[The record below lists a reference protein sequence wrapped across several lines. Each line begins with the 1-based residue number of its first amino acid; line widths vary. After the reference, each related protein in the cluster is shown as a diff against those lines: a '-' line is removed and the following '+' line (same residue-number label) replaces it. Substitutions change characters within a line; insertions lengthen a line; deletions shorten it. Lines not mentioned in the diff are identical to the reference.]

1 VRAFCVL
8 PLLFAH
14 ATLRELAR
22 SRAMLRAGETVKISR
37 GEVKSLMVAGLAL
50 VMSNAGVRRL
60 VGRVRRK
67 RFSLMPGAA

>member
-1 VRAFCVL
+1 
-8 PLLFAH
+8 
-14 ATLRELAR
+14 
-22 SRAMLRAGETVKISR
+22 VKISR
-37 GEVKSLMVAGLAL
+37 GEVKSLMLAGLAL